1 MNGART
7 NESAFMKMLNEKMM
21 TTTKVDVLDEETIK
35 NIERMVV
42 LRTSTKHINLWMRQ
56 LEMKRNEMGEL
67 AEMLEFADVKREI
80 ESEKSLERW
89 AKRYTNSFTKNG
101 VWRNRQR
108 DLE

>member
-1 MNGART
+1 MC
-7 NESAFMKMLNEKMM
+7 
-21 TTTKVDVLDEETIK
+21 
-35 NIERMVV
+35 
-42 LRTSTKHINLWMRQ
+42 
-56 LEMKRNEMGEL
+56 EL

-108 DLE
+108 DLEWDRGKSHPMVSTKQSI